1 MFLISVAA
9 FNAVSMLQ
17 RTDIVRKLQV
27 QYVGSTFTFNLS
39 TPEEETGEYLNS
51 RPAWNIQ

>member
-27 QYVGSTFTFNLS
+27 QYDGSTFTFNLS